1 MLVNIYIVCINR
13 GIILRWHCVFQSL
26 SRSQDLDQKII
37 INLKVVDFIDL
48 DLFDHEHQ
56 RYSGLTV
63 DCWTVDFLFDHRQR
77 SECTTLHDAYVNAT
91 PL

>member
-1 MLVNIYIVCINR
+1 ML
-13 GIILRWHCVFQSL
+13 L
-26 SRSQDLDQKII
+26 
-37 INLKVVDFIDL
+37 DL

-56 RYSGLTV
+56 RCSGLTV
-63 DCWTVDFLFDHRQR
+63 DCWTVDFLFDHGQR